1 MTWLELGKNIVK
13 YKVAALIFLALSTL
27 FMGYFAIQV
36 KLSYEFTKAIPE
48 DNPKFVIYKNFV
60 KKYGV
65 DGTTM
70 VVGFQTDSYF
80 TRGIFNQ
87 VDELQK
93 QIKAIPGVTEVV
105 SVPNA
110 YTIIKDSVASKF
122 LPHKIFNA
130 PYTSDSALAA
140 DSAILESLPFYKN
153 LMYNPSSHA
162 YIMAISFL
170 PDSINSA
177 ARSAIIK
184 NLQSKLNGFA
194 SKTKLAVHISGLP
207 YIRTILADRIKKEM
221 LWFLIGSLLL
231 SAVTLFL
238 FFRSISA
245 TLLSLSVV
253 IMGVIWSFGTMV
265 LLGQKIT
272 LLTALIPPL
281 IVVIGIPNC
290 IYFLNKYH
298 TSYKESRNKQE
309 AIEQMVGRMGIVTL
323 FCNITAAI
331 GFFVFAF
338 TKSPL
343 LKEFGWVSGLNIM
356 ALFLISLLFIPPV
369 LTYLPPPSTKHVKY
383 LENKFLERVLVKI
396 ERWTF
401 QHTKWVFA
409 ITSVLVVISIM
420 GLMRIK
426 KEAFIVDDL
435 PKQDTLYTDLKWFEK
450 EGGGVMPL
458 EILIDTKKKNGLV
471 RSVKPLEA
479 INELHQYLAQQPEL
493 GKPLGLLEGIKFAKQ
508 AFYDGDSN
516 AYSVPTGTEMA
527 FMAPY
532 LESGKQ
538 KTAANISTTST
549 NNNNTNST
557 NTSPTQLLSKFIDS
571 AKRETRVSVNM
582 KDIGSAQLPFFL
594 QRLDSATNAIFDTS
608 KYKVEITGTS
618 VTFLEGSNFIIRGL
632 SESIFW
638 AFLLIAFCMIFL
650 FRSFPILMC
659 SLVPNIVPLLITAG
673 LMGWVGI
680 SLKPSTVLV
689 FSVALGIAID
699 VTIRFL
705 VNYKQELPRIQNNVH
720 ETLIQTIKHTGI
732 SIIYTSLVLVA
743 GFVIFCFS
751 DFGGTKALGWLT
763 SLTLVVSTFTNLI
776 LLPALIKTFIKQR

>member
-1 MTWLELGKNIVK
+1 MTWLQLGKNIVK
-13 YKVAALIFLALSTL
+13 YKVAALTFLALSTL
-27 FMGYFAIQV
+27 VMGYFAIQV

-48 DNPKFVIYKNFV
+48 DNPKFVIYQDFV
-60 KKYGV
+60 KKFGV

-70 VVGFQTDSYF
+70 VVGFQTDSFF
-80 TRGIFNQ
+80 TAGLFNQ
-87 VDELQK
+87 VADLQK
-93 QIKAIPGVTEVV
+93 DIKTIPGVTEVL

-110 YTIIKDSVASKF
+110 YTIVKDSAASKF

-140 DSAILESLPFYKN
+140 DRAVLESLPFYKN

-170 PDSINSA
+170 PDSINSG

-184 NLQSKLNGFA
+184 NLQSKLDGFA

-231 SAVTLFL
+231 SAITLFL

-245 TLLSLSVV
+245 TFLSLSVV
-253 IMGVIWSFGTMV
+253 VMGVIWSFGTMV

-298 TSYKESRNKQE
+298 TSYKATNHKQE
-309 AIEQMVGRMGIVTL
+309 AIEQMVGRMGVVTL

-383 LENKFLERVLVKI
+383 LENKFLERVLLKI

-409 ITSVLVVISIM
+409 ITSILVVVSIM

-435 PKQDTLYTDLKWFEK
+435 PKKDTLYTDLKWFEK
-450 EGGGVMPL
+450 EAGGVMPL
-458 EILIDTKKKNGLV
+458 EIVIDTKKKNGLV
-471 RSVKPLEA
+471 RSIKPLEA
-479 INELHQYLAQQPEL
+479 IDELHQYLEQQPEL

-516 AYSVPTGTEMA
+516 AYTVPTGTEMA

-532 LESGKQ
+532 LKTDSQ
-538 KTAANISTTST
+538 KTSTAIG
-549 NNNNTNST
+549 
-557 NTSPTQLLSKFIDS
+557 TSPTQLLSKFIDS
-571 AKRETRVSVNM
+571 AKRESRVSVNM

-594 QRLDSATNAIFDTS
+594 QRLDSATKAIFDTS
-608 KYKVEITGTS
+608 KYKVEITGSS
-618 VTFLEGSNFIIRGL
+618 VTFLEGSNFIVRGL
-632 SESIFW
+632 GESIFW
-638 AFLLIAFCMIFL
+638 AFLLIAICMIFL

-705 VNYKQELPRIQNNVH
+705 VNYKQELPRLNNNVH
-720 ETLIQTIKHTGI
+720 ATLIQTIKHTGI

>member
-1 MTWLELGKNIVK
+1 MTWLQLGKNIVK
-13 YKVAALIFLALSTL
+13 YKIAALSFLALSTL
-27 FMGYFAIQV
+27 VMGYFAIQV

-48 DNPKFVIYKNFV
+48 DNPKFVIYKEFV
-60 KKYGV
+60 KKFGV

-70 VVGFQTDSYF
+70 VVGFQTDSFF
-80 TRGIFNQ
+80 TTTVFNQ
-87 VDELQK
+87 VADLQK
-93 QIKAIPGVTEVV
+93 EIKTIPGVTEVV
-105 SVPNA
+105 SVPSA
-110 YTIIKDSVASKF
+110 YTIIKDSASSKF
-122 LPHKIFNA
+122 IPHKIFNA
-130 PYTSDSALAA
+130 PYISDSALVA
-140 DSAILESLPFYKN
+140 DKAILESLPFYKN
-153 LMYNPSSHA
+153 LMYNPSSNA
-162 YIMAISFL
+162 YIMAISFI
-170 PDSINSA
+170 PDSINSV
-177 ARSAIIK
+177 ARSGIIK
-184 NLQSKLNGFA
+184 NLQSKLDAFV
-194 SKTKLAVHISGLP
+194 SKSNLKVHISGLP

-221 LWFLIGSLLL
+221 QWFLIGSLLL
-231 SAVTLFL
+231 SAITLFL

-253 IMGVIWSFGTMV
+253 VMGVIWSFGTMV

-298 TSYKESRNKQE
+298 TSYKESKNKQE
-309 AIEQMVGRMGIVTL
+309 AIEQMVGKMGIVTL

-331 GFFVFAF
+331 GFFVFAL

-369 LTYLPPPSTKHVKY
+369 LTFLPPPTTKHVKY
-383 LENKFLERVLVKI
+383 LENKFLERVLIKI

-401 QHTKWVFA
+401 RHTQWVFA
-409 ITSVLVVISIM
+409 ITSILVVVSIM

-435 PKQDTLYTDLKWFEK
+435 PKKDTLYTDLKWFEK
-450 EGGGVMPL
+450 EAGGVMPL
-458 EILIDTKKKNGLV
+458 EIVIDTKKKNGLV
-471 RSVKPLEA
+471 RSIKPLEA
-479 INELHQYLAQQPEL
+479 IDELHQYLVAQPEL

-516 AYSVPTGTEMA
+516 AYTVPTGTEMA

-532 LESGKQ
+532 LKTDSQ
-538 KTAANISTTST
+538 KT
-549 NNNNTNST
+549 TNST
-557 NTSPTQLLSKFIDS
+557 GTSPTQLLSKFIDS

-582 KDIGSAQLPFFL
+582 KDIGSAELPLFL
-594 QRLDSATNAIFDTS
+594 YKLDSATKTIFDTS
-608 KYKVEITGTS
+608 KYKVEITGSS
-618 VTFLEGSNFIIRGL
+618 VTFLEGSNFIVRGL
-632 SESIFW
+632 GESIFW
-638 AFLLIAFCMIFL
+638 AFLLIAICMIFL

-659 SLVPNIVPLLITAG
+659 SLVPNIVPLLMTAG

-705 VNYKQELPRIQNNVH
+705 VNYKQELPRLSNNVH

>member
-1 MTWLELGKNIVK
+1 MTWLQLGKNIVK
-13 YKVAALIFLALSTL
+13 YKVAALTFLALSTL

-48 DNPKFVIYKNFV
+48 DNPKFVIYQDFV
-60 KKYGV
+60 KKFGV

-70 VVGFQTDSYF
+70 VVGFQTDSFF
-80 TRGIFNQ
+80 TAGLFNQ
-87 VDELQK
+87 VADLQK
-93 QIKAIPGVTEVV
+93 DIKTIAGVTEVL

-110 YTIIKDSVASKF
+110 YTIVKDSAASKF

-140 DSAILESLPFYKN
+140 DRAVLESLPFYKN

-170 PDSINSA
+170 PDSINSG

-184 NLQSKLNGFA
+184 NLQSKLDGFA

-231 SAVTLFL
+231 SAITLFL

-245 TLLSLSVV
+245 TFLSLSVV
-253 IMGVIWSFGTMV
+253 VMGVIWSFGTMV

-298 TSYKESRNKQE
+298 TSYKATNHKQE
-309 AIEQMVGRMGIVTL
+309 AIEQMVGRMGVVTL

-383 LENKFLERVLVKI
+383 LENKFLERVLLKI

-409 ITSVLVVISIM
+409 ITSILVVVSIM

-435 PKQDTLYTDLKWFEK
+435 PKKDTLYTDLKWFEK
-450 EGGGVMPL
+450 EAGGVMPL
-458 EILIDTKKKNGLV
+458 EIVIDTKKKNGLV
-471 RSVKPLEA
+471 RSIKPLEA
-479 INELHQYLAQQPEL
+479 IDELHQYLEQQPEL

-516 AYSVPTGTEMA
+516 AYTVPTGTEMA

-532 LESGKQ
+532 LKTDSQ
-538 KTAANISTTST
+538 KTSTAIG
-549 NNNNTNST
+549 
-557 NTSPTQLLSKFIDS
+557 TSPTQLLSKFIDS
-571 AKRETRVSVNM
+571 AKRESRVSVNM

-594 QRLDSATNAIFDTS
+594 QRLDSATKAIFDTS
-608 KYKVEITGTS
+608 KYKVEITGSS
-618 VTFLEGSNFIIRGL
+618 VTFLEGSNFIVRGL
-632 SESIFW
+632 GESIFW
-638 AFLLIAFCMIFL
+638 AFLLIAICMIFL

-705 VNYKQELPRIQNNVH
+705 VNYKQELPRLNNNVH
-720 ETLIQTIKHTGI
+720 ATLIQTIKHTGI

>member
-1 MTWLELGKNIVK
+1 MTWLQLGKNIVK
-13 YKVAALIFLALSTL
+13 YKVAALTFLALSTL
-27 FMGYFAIQV
+27 VMGYFAIQV

-48 DNPKFVIYKNFV
+48 DNPKFVIYQDFV
-60 KKYGV
+60 KKFGV

-70 VVGFQTDSYF
+70 VVGFQTDSFF
-80 TRGIFNQ
+80 TAGLFNQ
-87 VDELQK
+87 VADLQK
-93 QIKAIPGVTEVV
+93 DIKTIAGVTEVL

-110 YTIIKDSVASKF
+110 YTIVKDSAASKF

-140 DSAILESLPFYKN
+140 DRAVLESLPFYKN

-170 PDSINSA
+170 PDSINSG

-184 NLQSKLNGFA
+184 NLQSKLDGFA

-231 SAVTLFL
+231 SAITLFL

-253 IMGVIWSFGTMV
+253 VMGVIWSFGTMV

-298 TSYKESRNKQE
+298 TSYKATNHKQE
-309 AIEQMVGRMGIVTL
+309 AIEQMVGRMGVVTL

-383 LENKFLERVLVKI
+383 LENKFLERVLLKI

-409 ITSVLVVISIM
+409 ITSILVVVSIM

-435 PKQDTLYTDLKWFEK
+435 PKKDTLYTDLKWFEK
-450 EGGGVMPL
+450 EAGGVMPL
-458 EILIDTKKKNGLV
+458 EIVIDTKKKNGLV
-471 RSVKPLEA
+471 RSIKPLEA
-479 INELHQYLAQQPEL
+479 IDELHQYLEQQPEL

-516 AYSVPTGTEMA
+516 AYTVPTGTEMA

-532 LESGKQ
+532 LKTDSQ
-538 KTAANISTTST
+538 KTTTAT
-549 NNNNTNST
+549 G
-557 NTSPTQLLSKFIDS
+557 TSPTQLLSKFIDS
-571 AKRETRVSVNM
+571 AKRESRVSVNM

-594 QRLDSATNAIFDTS
+594 QRLDSATKAIFDTS
-608 KYKVEITGTS
+608 KYKVEITGSS
-618 VTFLEGSNFIIRGL
+618 VTFLEGSNFIVRGL
-632 SESIFW
+632 GESIFW
-638 AFLLIAFCMIFL
+638 AFLLIAICMIFL

-705 VNYKQELPRIQNNVH
+705 VNYKQELPRLNNNVH
-720 ETLIQTIKHTGI
+720 ATLIQTIKHTGI

>member
-1 MTWLELGKNIVK
+1 MTWLQLGKNIVK
-13 YKVAALIFLALSTL
+13 YKVAALTFLALSTL

-48 DNPKFVIYKNFV
+48 DNPKFVIYQDFV
-60 KKYGV
+60 KKFGV

-70 VVGFQTDSYF
+70 VVGFQTDSFF
-80 TRGIFNQ
+80 TAGLFNQ
-87 VDELQK
+87 VADLQK
-93 QIKAIPGVTEVV
+93 DIKTIAGVTEVL

-110 YTIIKDSVASKF
+110 YTIVKDSAASKF

-140 DSAILESLPFYKN
+140 DRAVLESLPFYKN

-170 PDSINSA
+170 PDSINSG

-184 NLQSKLNGFA
+184 NLQSKLDGFA

-231 SAVTLFL
+231 SAITLFL

-245 TLLSLSVV
+245 TFLSLSVV
-253 IMGVIWSFGTMV
+253 VMGVIWSFGTMV

-298 TSYKESRNKQE
+298 TSYKATNHKQE
-309 AIEQMVGRMGIVTL
+309 AIEQMVGRMGVVTL

-383 LENKFLERVLVKI
+383 LENKFLERVLLKI

-409 ITSVLVVISIM
+409 ITSILVVVSIM

-435 PKQDTLYTDLKWFEK
+435 PKKDTLYTDLKWFEK
-450 EGGGVMPL
+450 EAGGVMPL
-458 EILIDTKKKNGLV
+458 EIVIDTKKKNGLV
-471 RSVKPLEA
+471 RSIKPLEA
-479 INELHQYLAQQPEL
+479 IDELHQYLEQQPEL

-516 AYSVPTGTEMA
+516 AYTVPTGTEMA

-532 LESGKQ
+532 L
-538 KTAANISTTST
+538 KTDSKKTST
-549 NNNNTNST
+549 ATG
-557 NTSPTQLLSKFIDS
+557 TSPTQLLSKFIDS
-571 AKRETRVSVNM
+571 AKRESRVSVNM

-594 QRLDSATNAIFDTS
+594 QRLDSATTAIFDTS
-608 KYKVEITGTS
+608 KYKIEFTGSS
-618 VTFLEGSNFIIRGL
+618 VTFLEGSNFIVRGL
-632 SESIFW
+632 GESIFL
-638 AFLLIAFCMIFL
+638 AFLLIAICMIFL

-705 VNYKQELPRIQNNVH
+705 VNYKQELPRLQNNVH
-720 ETLIQTIKHTGI
+720 ATLIQTIKHTGI

>member
-1 MTWLELGKNIVK
+1 MTWLQLGKNIIK
-13 YKVAALIFLALSTL
+13 YKVAALTFLALSTL
-27 FMGYFAIQV
+27 FMGYFAMQV
-36 KLSYEFTKAIPE
+36 TLSYEFTKAIPE
-48 DNPKFVIYKNFV
+48 DNPKFVIYQDFV
-60 KKYGV
+60 KKFGV

-70 VVGFQTDSYF
+70 VVGFQTDSFF
-80 TRGIFNQ
+80 TVGLFNQ
-87 VDELQK
+87 VADLQK
-93 QIKAIPGVTEVV
+93 DIKTIPGVTEVL

-110 YTIIKDSVASKF
+110 YTIVKDSAASKF

-140 DSAILESLPFYKN
+140 DRAVLESLPFYKN
-153 LMYNPSSHA
+153 LMYNPNSHA

-170 PDSINSA
+170 PDSINSG

-184 NLQSKLNGFA
+184 NLQSKLDDFA
-194 SKTKLAVHISGLP
+194 ATTKLAVHISGLP

-231 SAVTLFL
+231 SAITLFL

-253 IMGVIWSFGTMV
+253 VMGVIWSFGTMV

-298 TSYKESRNKQE
+298 TSYKATNHKQE

-343 LKEFGWVSGLNIM
+343 LKEFGWVSGTNIM

-409 ITSVLVVISIM
+409 ITSILVIVSIM

-435 PKQDTLYTDLKWFEK
+435 PKKDTLYTDLKWFEK
-450 EGGGVMPL
+450 EAGGVMPL

-471 RSVKPLEA
+471 RSIKPLEA
-479 INELHQYLAQQPEL
+479 IDELHQYLEQQPEL

-516 AYSVPTGTEMA
+516 AYTVPTGTEMA

-532 LESGKQ
+532 LKTDSQ
-538 KTAANISTTST
+538 KTNTST
-549 NNNNTNST
+549 G
-557 NTSPTQLLSKFIDS
+557 TSPTQLLSKFIDS

-582 KDIGSAQLPFFL
+582 KDIGSAQLPLFL
-594 QRLDSATNAIFDTS
+594 QRLDSATRAIFDTS
-608 KYKVEITGTS
+608 KYKIEFTGSS
-618 VTFLEGSNFIIRGL
+618 VTFLEGSNFIVRGL
-632 SESIFW
+632 GESIFW
-638 AFLLIAFCMIFL
+638 AFLLIAICMIFL

-673 LMGWVGI
+673 LMGWLGI

-705 VNYKQELPRIQNNVH
+705 VNYKQELPRLQNNVH

-776 LLPALIKTFIKQR
+776 LLPALIKKFIKQR

>member
-1 MTWLELGKNIVK
+1 MTWLQLGKNIVK
-13 YKVAALIFLALSTL
+13 YKVAALTFLALSTL
-27 FMGYFAIQV
+27 VMGYFAIQV

-48 DNPKFVIYKNFV
+48 DNPKFVIYQDFV
-60 KKYGV
+60 KKFGV

-70 VVGFQTDSYF
+70 VVGFQTDSFF
-80 TRGIFNQ
+80 TAGLFNQ
-87 VDELQK
+87 VADLQK
-93 QIKAIPGVTEVV
+93 DIKTIAGVTEVL

-110 YTIIKDSVASKF
+110 YTIVKDSAASKF

-140 DSAILESLPFYKN
+140 DRAVLENLPFYKN

-170 PDSINSA
+170 PDSINSG

-184 NLQSKLNGFA
+184 NLQSKLDGFA

-231 SAVTLFL
+231 SAITLFL

-253 IMGVIWSFGTMV
+253 VMGVIWSFGTMV

-298 TSYKESRNKQE
+298 TSYKATNHKQE
-309 AIEQMVGRMGIVTL
+309 AIEQMVGRMGVVTL

-383 LENKFLERVLVKI
+383 LENKFLERVLLKI

-409 ITSVLVVISIM
+409 ITSILVVVSIM

-435 PKQDTLYTDLKWFEK
+435 PKKDTLYTDLKWFEK
-450 EGGGVMPL
+450 EAGGVMPL
-458 EILIDTKKKNGLV
+458 EIIIDTKKKNGLV
-471 RSVKPLEA
+471 RSIKPLEA
-479 INELHQYLAQQPEL
+479 IDELHQYLEQQPEL

-516 AYSVPTGTEMA
+516 AYTVPTGTEMA

-532 LESGKQ
+532 LKTDSQ
-538 KTAANISTTST
+538 KTSTAIG
-549 NNNNTNST
+549 
-557 NTSPTQLLSKFIDS
+557 TSPTQLLSKFIDS
-571 AKRETRVSVNM
+571 AKRESRVSVNM

-594 QRLDSATNAIFDTS
+594 QRLDSATKAIFDTS
-608 KYKVEITGTS
+608 KYKVEITGSS
-618 VTFLEGSNFIIRGL
+618 VTFLEGSNFIVRGL
-632 SESIFW
+632 GESIFW
-638 AFLLIAFCMIFL
+638 AFLLIAICMIFL

-705 VNYKQELPRIQNNVH
+705 VNYKQELPRLNNNVH
-720 ETLIQTIKHTGI
+720 ATLIQTIKHTGI

>member
-1 MTWLELGKNIVK
+1 MTWLQLGKNIVK
-13 YKVAALIFLALSTL
+13 YKVAALTFLALSTL

-48 DNPKFVIYKNFV
+48 DNPKFVIYQDFV
-60 KKYGV
+60 KKFGV

-70 VVGFQTDSYF
+70 VVGFQTDSFF
-80 TRGIFNQ
+80 TAGLFNQ
-87 VDELQK
+87 VADLQK
-93 QIKAIPGVTEVV
+93 DIKTIPGVTEVL

-110 YTIIKDSVASKF
+110 YTIVKDSAASKF

-140 DSAILESLPFYKN
+140 DRAVLESLPFYKN
-153 LMYNPSSHA
+153 LMYNPSTHA

-170 PDSINSA
+170 PDSINSG

-184 NLQSKLNGFA
+184 NLQSKLDGFA

-231 SAVTLFL
+231 SAITLFL

-253 IMGVIWSFGTMV
+253 VMGVIWSFGTMV

-298 TSYKESRNKQE
+298 TSYKATNHKQE
-309 AIEQMVGRMGIVTL
+309 AIEQMVGRMGVVTL

-383 LENKFLERVLVKI
+383 LENKFLERVLLKI

-409 ITSVLVVISIM
+409 ITSILVVVSIM

-435 PKQDTLYTDLKWFEK
+435 PKKDTLYTDLKWFEK
-450 EGGGVMPL
+450 EAGGVMPL
-458 EILIDTKKKNGLV
+458 EIVIDTKKKNGLV
-471 RSVKPLEA
+471 RSIKPLEA
-479 INELHQYLAQQPEL
+479 IDELHQYLEQQPEL

-516 AYSVPTGTEMA
+516 AYTVPTGTEMA

-532 LESGKQ
+532 LKTDSQ
-538 KTAANISTTST
+538 KTSTAIG
-549 NNNNTNST
+549 
-557 NTSPTQLLSKFIDS
+557 TSPTQLLSKFIDS
-571 AKRETRVSVNM
+571 AKRESRVSVNM

-594 QRLDSATNAIFDTS
+594 QRLDSATKAIFDTS
-608 KYKVEITGTS
+608 KYKVEITGSS
-618 VTFLEGSNFIIRGL
+618 VTFLEGSNFIVRGL
-632 SESIFW
+632 GESIFW
-638 AFLLIAFCMIFL
+638 AFLLIAICMIFL

-705 VNYKQELPRIQNNVH
+705 VNYKQELPRLNNNVH
-720 ETLIQTIKHTGI
+720 ATLIQTIKHTGI

>member
-1 MTWLELGKNIVK
+1 MTWLQLGKNIVK
-13 YKVAALIFLALSTL
+13 YKVAALTFLALSTL

-48 DNPKFVIYKNFV
+48 DNPKFVIYQDFV
-60 KKYGV
+60 KKFGV

-70 VVGFQTDSYF
+70 VVGFQTDSFF
-80 TRGIFNQ
+80 TAGIFNQ
-87 VDELQK
+87 VADLQK
-93 QIKAIPGVTEVV
+93 DIKTIPGVTEVL

-110 YTIIKDSVASKF
+110 YTIVKDSAASKF

-130 PYTSDSALAA
+130 PYTSDSALATDRA
-140 DSAILESLPFYKN
+140 VLENLPFYKN

-170 PDSINSA
+170 PDSINSG

-184 NLQSKLNGFA
+184 NLQSKLDGFA

-231 SAVTLFL
+231 SAITLFL

-253 IMGVIWSFGTMV
+253 VMGVIWSFGTMV

-298 TSYKESRNKQE
+298 TSYKATNHKQE
-309 AIEQMVGRMGIVTL
+309 AIEQMVGRMGVVTL

-383 LENKFLERVLVKI
+383 LENKFLERVLLKI

-409 ITSVLVVISIM
+409 ITSILVVVSIM

-435 PKQDTLYTDLKWFEK
+435 PKKDTLYTDLKWFEK
-450 EGGGVMPL
+450 EAGGVMPL
-458 EILIDTKKKNGLV
+458 EIIIDTKKKNGLV
-471 RSVKPLEA
+471 RSIKPLEA
-479 INELHQYLAQQPEL
+479 IDELHQYLEQQPEL

-516 AYSVPTGTEMA
+516 AYTVPTGTEMA

-532 LESGKQ
+532 LKTDSQ
-538 KTAANISTTST
+538 KTSTAIG
-549 NNNNTNST
+549 
-557 NTSPTQLLSKFIDS
+557 TSPTQLLSKFIDS
-571 AKRETRVSVNM
+571 AKRESRVSVNM

-594 QRLDSATNAIFDTS
+594 QRLDSATKAIFDTS
-608 KYKVEITGTS
+608 KYKVEITGSS
-618 VTFLEGSNFIIRGL
+618 VTFLEGSNFIVRGL
-632 SESIFW
+632 GESIFW
-638 AFLLIAFCMIFL
+638 AFLLIAICMIFL

-705 VNYKQELPRIQNNVH
+705 VNYKQELPRLNNNVH
-720 ETLIQTIKHTGI
+720 ATLIQTIKHTGI

>member
-1 MTWLELGKNIVK
+1 MTWLQLGKNIVK
-13 YKVAALIFLALSTL
+13 YKVAALTFLVTSTL

-48 DNPKFVIYKNFV
+48 NNPKYVIYQDFV
-60 KKYGV
+60 KKFGV

-70 VVGFQTDSYF
+70 VVGFQTDSFF
-80 TRGIFNQ
+80 TTSIFNQ
-87 VDELQK
+87 VADLQK
-93 QIKAIPGVTEVV
+93 EIKTIPGVTDVV
-105 SVPNA
+105 SVPSA
-110 YTIIKDSVASKF
+110 YTIIKDSASSKF
-122 LPHKIFNA
+122 LPHKIFNT

-140 DSAILESLPFYKN
+140 DRVILENLPFYKN
-153 LMYNPSSHA
+153 LMYNPNSHA

-170 PDSINSA
+170 PDSINSS
-177 ARSAIIK
+177 ARSSIIK
-184 NLQSKLNGFA
+184 NLQLKLNGFA
-194 SKTKLAVHISGLP
+194 AETKLAVHISGLP
-207 YIRTILADRIKKEM
+207 YIRTVLADRIKKEM

-253 IMGVIWSFGTMV
+253 VMGVIWSFGTMV

-298 TSYKESRNKQE
+298 TSYKESKNKQE

-331 GFFVFAF
+331 GFFVFAL

-369 LTYLPPPSTKHVKY
+369 LTFLPPPSTKHVKY
-383 LENKFLERVLVKI
+383 LENKFLERVLIKI

-401 QHTKWVFA
+401 KHTKWVFA
-409 ITSVLVVISIM
+409 ITSILVVVSIM

-435 PKQDTLYTDLKWFEK
+435 PKKDTLYTDLKWFEK
-450 EGGGVMPL
+450 EAGGVMPL
-458 EILIDTKKKNGLV
+458 EIVIDTKKKNGLV
-471 RSVKPLEA
+471 RSIKPLEA
-479 INELHQYLAQQPEL
+479 IDELHQYLVAQPEL
-493 GKPLGLLEGIKFAKQ
+493 GKPLGLLEGIMFAKQ

-516 AYSVPTGTEMA
+516 AYAVPTGTEMA

-532 LESGKQ
+532 LKTDSQ
-538 KTAANISTTST
+538 KTINTSGA
-549 NNNNTNST
+549 
-557 NTSPTQLLSKFIDS
+557 SPTQLLSKFIDS

-582 KDIGSAQLPFFL
+582 KDIGSAVLPLFL
-594 QRLDSATNAIFDTS
+594 YKLDSATKTIFDTS
-608 KYKVEITGTS
+608 KYKVEITGSS
-618 VTFLEGSNFIIRGL
+618 VTFLEGSNFIVRGL
-632 SESIFW
+632 GESIFW

-659 SLVPNIVPLLITAG
+659 SLVPNIVPLLMTAG

-705 VNYKQELPRIQNNVH
+705 VNYKQELPRLGNNVH

>member
-1 MTWLELGKNIVK
+1 MTWLQLGKNIVK
-13 YKVAALIFLALSTL
+13 YKIAALAFLALSTL

-48 DNPKFVIYKNFV
+48 DNPKFVIYKEFV
-60 KKYGV
+60 KKFGV

-70 VVGFQTDSYF
+70 VVGFQTDSFF
-80 TRGIFNQ
+80 TTTVFNQ
-87 VDELQK
+87 VADLQK
-93 QIKAIPGVTEVV
+93 DIKTIPGVTEVV
-105 SVPNA
+105 SVPSA
-110 YTIIKDSVASKF
+110 YTIIKDSASSKF
-122 LPHKIFNA
+122 IPHKVFNA
-130 PYTSDSALAA
+130 PYGSDSALAA
-140 DSAILESLPFYKN
+140 DKAILESLPFYKN

-162 YIMAISFL
+162 YIMAISFI
-170 PDSINSA
+170 PDSINSG
-177 ARSAIIK
+177 ARSGIIK
-184 NLQSKLNGFA
+184 NLQSKLDAFVAKSNL
-194 SKTKLAVHISGLP
+194 KVHISGLP
-207 YIRTILADRIKKEM
+207 YIRTIIADRIKKEM

-231 SAVTLFL
+231 SAITLFL

-253 IMGVIWSFGTMV
+253 VMGVIWSFGTMV
-265 LLGQKIT
+265 LSGQKIT

-298 TSYKESRNKQE
+298 TSYKESKNKQE

-331 GFFVFAF
+331 GFFVFAL

-369 LTYLPPPSTKHVKY
+369 LTFLPPPTTKHVKY
-383 LENKFLERVLVKI
+383 LENKFLERILIKI

-409 ITSVLVVISIM
+409 ITSILVVVSIM

-435 PKQDTLYTDLKWFEK
+435 PKKDTLYTDLKWFEK
-450 EGGGVMPL
+450 EAGGVMPL
-458 EILIDTKKKNGLV
+458 EIVIDTKKKNGLV
-471 RSVKPLEA
+471 RSIKPLEA
-479 INELHQYLAQQPEL
+479 IDELHQYLVAQPEL

-516 AYSVPTGTEMA
+516 AYTVPTGTEMA

-532 LESGKQ
+532 LKTDSQ
-538 KTAANISTTST
+538 KT
-549 NNNNTNST
+549 TNST
-557 NTSPTQLLSKFIDS
+557 GASPTQLLSKFIDS

-582 KDIGSAQLPFFL
+582 KDIGSAELPLFL
-594 QRLDSATNAIFDTS
+594 HKLDSATKIIFDTS
-608 KYKVEITGTS
+608 KYKVEITGSS
-618 VTFLEGSNFIIRGL
+618 VTFLEGSNFIVRGL
-632 SESIFW
+632 GESIFW
-638 AFLLIAFCMIFL
+638 AFLLIAICMIFL

-659 SLVPNIVPLLITAG
+659 SLVPNIVPLLMTAG

-705 VNYKQELPRIQNNVH
+705 VNYKQELPRLSNNVH
-720 ETLIQTIKHTGI
+720 ETLLQTIKHTGI

>member
-1 MTWLELGKNIVK
+1 MTWHQLGKNIVK
-13 YKVAALIFLALSTL
+13 YKIAALSFLAISTL
-27 FMGYFAIQV
+27 VMGYFAIQV

-48 DNPKFVIYKNFV
+48 DNPKFVIYKEFV
-60 KKYGV
+60 KKFGV

-70 VVGFQTDSYF
+70 VVGFQTDSFF
-80 TRGIFNQ
+80 TTTVFNQ
-87 VDELQK
+87 VANLQK
-93 QIKAIPGVTEVV
+93 DIKTIPGVTEVV
-105 SVPNA
+105 SVPSA
-110 YTIIKDSVASKF
+110 YTIVKDSASSKF
-122 LPHKIFNA
+122 LPHKIFKA
-130 PYTSDSALAA
+130 SYSSDSALAA
-140 DSAILESLPFYKN
+140 DKAILESLPFYKN

-162 YIMAISFL
+162 YIMAISFI
-170 PDSINSA
+170 PDSINSG

-184 NLQSKLNGFA
+184 NLQSKLDAFVAKSNL
-194 SKTKLAVHISGLP
+194 KVHISGLP

-231 SAVTLFL
+231 SAITLFL

-253 IMGVIWSFGTMV
+253 VMGVIWSFGTMV

-298 TSYKESRNKQE
+298 TSYKESKNKQE

-331 GFFVFAF
+331 GFFVFAL

-343 LKEFGWVSGLNIM
+343 LKDFGWVSGLNIM
-356 ALFLISLLFIPPV
+356 ALFLISLFFIPPV
-369 LTYLPPPSTKHVKY
+369 LTFLPPPSTKHVKY
-383 LENKFLERVLVKI
+383 LENKFLERVLIKI

-409 ITSVLVVISIM
+409 ITSILVVVSIM
-420 GLMRIK
+420 GLMHIK

-435 PKQDTLYTDLKWFEK
+435 PKKDTLYTDLKWFEK
-450 EGGGVMPL
+450 EAGGVMPL
-458 EILIDTKKKNGLV
+458 EIVIDTKKKNGLV
-471 RSVKPLEA
+471 RSIKPLEA
-479 INELHQYLAQQPEL
+479 IDELHQYLVAQPEL

-516 AYSVPTGTEMA
+516 AYAVPTGTEMA

-532 LESGKQ
+532 LKTDSQ
-538 KTAANISTTST
+538 KT
-549 NNNNTNST
+549 TNST
-557 NTSPTQLLSKFIDS
+557 GASPTQLLSKFIDS

-582 KDIGSAQLPFFL
+582 KDIGSAELPLFL
-594 QRLDSATNAIFDTS
+594 HRLDSATNAIFDTS
-608 KYKVEITGTS
+608 KYKVEITGSS
-618 VTFLEGSNFIIRGL
+618 VTFLEGSNFIVRGL
-632 SESIFW
+632 GESIFW
-638 AFLLIAFCMIFL
+638 AFLLIAICMIFL

-673 LMGWVGI
+673 LMG
-680 SLKPSTVLV
+680 
-689 FSVALGIAID
+689 LGGY
-699 VTIRFL
+699 F
-705 VNYKQELPRIQNNVH
+705 
-720 ETLIQTIKHTGI
+720 
-732 SIIYTSLVLVA
+732 
-743 GFVIFCFS
+743 F
-751 DFGGTKALGWLT
+751 
-763 SLTLVVSTFTNLI
+763 
-776 LLPALIKTFIKQR
+776 KTFNGTCF

>member
-1 MTWLELGKNIVK
+1 MTWLQLGKNIVK
-13 YKVAALIFLALSTL
+13 YKVAALTFLALSTL

-48 DNPKFVIYKNFV
+48 DNPKFVIYQDFV
-60 KKYGV
+60 KKFGV

-70 VVGFQTDSYF
+70 VVGFQTDSFF
-80 TRGIFNQ
+80 TAGLFNQ
-87 VDELQK
+87 VADLQK
-93 QIKAIPGVTEVV
+93 DIKTIAGVTEVL

-110 YTIIKDSVASKF
+110 YTIVKDSAASKF

-140 DSAILESLPFYKN
+140 DRAVLESLPFYKN

-170 PDSINSA
+170 PDSINSG

-184 NLQSKLNGFA
+184 NLQSKLDGFA

-231 SAVTLFL
+231 SAITLFL

-253 IMGVIWSFGTMV
+253 VMGVIWSFGTMV

-298 TSYKESRNKQE
+298 TSYKATNHKQE

-383 LENKFLERVLVKI
+383 LENKFLERVLLKI

-409 ITSVLVVISIM
+409 ITSILVVVSIM
-420 GLMRIK
+420 GLIRIK

-435 PKQDTLYTDLKWFEK
+435 PKKDTLYTDLKWFEK
-450 EGGGVMPL
+450 EAGGVMPL
-458 EILIDTKKKNGLV
+458 EIIIDTKKKNGLV
-471 RSVKPLEA
+471 RSIKPLEA
-479 INELHQYLAQQPEL
+479 IDELHQYLEQQPEL

-516 AYSVPTGTEMA
+516 AYTVPTGTEMA

-532 LESGKQ
+532 LKTDSQ
-538 KTAANISTTST
+538 KTSTATG
-549 NNNNTNST
+549 
-557 NTSPTQLLSKFIDS
+557 TSPTQLLSKFIDS
-571 AKRETRVSVNM
+571 AKRESRVSVNM

-594 QRLDSATNAIFDTS
+594 QRLDSATKAIFDTS
-608 KYKVEITGTS
+608 KYKVEITGSS
-618 VTFLEGSNFIIRGL
+618 VTFLEGSNFIVRGL
-632 SESIFW
+632 GESIFW
-638 AFLLIAFCMIFL
+638 AFLLIAICMIFL

-705 VNYKQELPRIQNNVH
+705 VNYKQELPRLNNNVH
-720 ETLIQTIKHTGI
+720 ATLIQTIKHTGI